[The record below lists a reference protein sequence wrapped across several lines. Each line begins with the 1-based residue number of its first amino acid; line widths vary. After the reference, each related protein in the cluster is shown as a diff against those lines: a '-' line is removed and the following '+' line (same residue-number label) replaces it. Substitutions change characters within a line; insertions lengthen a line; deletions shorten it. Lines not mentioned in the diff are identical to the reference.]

1 MRVNRA
7 RLSSGILAA
16 IIVLGCGDGLTTP
29 TATSLEIESGHC
41 AGCILNADDSLFTF
55 VVSTEAEFDSLAA
68 NCFLKRIKPGQ
79 LPPRP
84 GDEQV
89 LVYVSLKGS
98 GCDGCLDIVNVHETS
113 RGVSV
118 AVMGGFQGECDKLIM
133 PGAWVLIPRT
143 DKQITFQFLEV
154 FCADDP

>member
-7 RLSSGILAA
+7 RMSSGILAA
-16 IIVLGCGDGLTTP
+16 FIVLGCGDGLTTP
-29 TATSLEIESGHC
+29 MATSLEIESGHC
-41 AGCILNADDSLFTF
+41 AGCTLNAEDSLFTF

-68 NCFLKRIKPGQ
+68 NCFLKRIRVEW

-113 RGVSV
+113 RSVSV
-118 AVMGGFQGECDKLIM
+118 AVMGGFQGECDMLIV
-133 PGAWVLIPRT
+133 PGAWALIPRT